1 MALTPEQYR
10 NDHFIIGVDTEKILE
25 AGFTGLNTRA
35 GDLMIVR
42 IKPQNGTQAEMPT
55 WATSMFIMLHTDQIL
70 EIRDTGCQVFD

>member
-1 MALTPEQYR
+1 
-10 NDHFIIGVDTEKILE
+10 
-25 AGFTGLNTRA
+25 LNTRA

-42 IKPQNGTQAEMPT
+42 IKPANGSAADMPL